1 MGLEFG
7 PADTFPKNTWSYYF
21 NTVTYRGKFTTA
33 IFMGGFYIALG
44 TVWTL
49 KKRRN
54 KRKALEAGA
63 ATQL

>member
-1 MGLEFG
+1 M
-7 PADTFPKNTWSYYF
+7 
-21 NTVTYRGKFTTA
+21 
-33 IFMGGFYIALG
+33 FMGGFYIALG